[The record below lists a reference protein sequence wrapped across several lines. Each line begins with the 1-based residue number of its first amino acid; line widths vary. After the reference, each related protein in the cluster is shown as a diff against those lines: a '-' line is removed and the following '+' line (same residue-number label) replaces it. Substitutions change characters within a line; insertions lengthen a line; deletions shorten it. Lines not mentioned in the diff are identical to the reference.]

1 MSEHVPG
8 QTRLALINGSAREGL
23 WESELLDLEA
33 YLARIGYQ
41 GSTEPTEKTLRD
53 LQRAH
58 LDAIA
63 FENLDVITGGE
74 IRLDLASLQD
84 KLVYRRRGGYCHEQN
99 ILFATVLDRLG
110 FHVTGRSARMLMGA
124 DERELTAIGHTCL
137 NVRID
142 GTDWHVDVGVGNT
155 GPREPI
161 QLKDGVEISHD
172 HWTYRLERTSAGRW
186 LLRYL
191 RNDGWF
197 NLYQF
202 SEEPYYRVDYEE
214 HNYNVATRAESPF
227 VRRIVA
233 QRNGG
238 DVRYALTDCELKV
251 FRPGEPPEK
260 RSIQPARMPELLRE
274 LFGLELPQQALDMLA
289 ERAQAT
295 CGAEVEEDSLGA

>member
-1 MSEHVPG
+1 MMNTT
-8 QTRLALINGSAREGL
+8 TRPNLPVRERH
-23 WESELLDLEA
+23 WESALLDLEA
-33 YLARIGYQ
+33 YLARIDYH
-41 GSTEPTEKTLRD
+41 GSITPNIETLRA

-58 LDAIA
+58 LNVIA
-63 FENLDVITGGE
+63 FENLNIITGRE

-110 FHVTGRSARMLMGA
+110 FDVTGRSARMLMGG

-142 GTDWHVDVGVGNT
+142 GSDWHVDVGVGNT

-161 QLKDGVEISHD
+161 PLQDGVEVSH
-172 HWTYRLERTSAGRW
+172 HRWVYRLDRTEAGRW
-186 LLRYL
+186 LLRY
-191 RNDGWF
+191 RRHDGWF

-202 SEEPYYRVDYEE
+202 SEEPYYRVDYED
-214 HNYNVATRAESPF
+214 HNYSVATRPESPF

-233 QRNGG
+233 QRNGETI
-238 DVRYALTDCELKV
+238 RYALTDCELKV

-260 RSIQPARMPELLRE
+260 RSILPEMMPGLLRDV
-274 LFGLELPQQALDMLA
+274 FGLDLPQEALSLLV
-289 ERAQAT
+289 ERAQAM
-295 CGAEVEEDSLGA
+295 CGAEVKEDSLGA